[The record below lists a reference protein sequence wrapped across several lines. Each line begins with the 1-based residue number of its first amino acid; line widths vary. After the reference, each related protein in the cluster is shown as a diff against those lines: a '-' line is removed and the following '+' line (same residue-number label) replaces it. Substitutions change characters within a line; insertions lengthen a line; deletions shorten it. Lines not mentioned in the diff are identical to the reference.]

1 MEISRRIEMTEMSNL
16 KAIGMVAAAIVIV
29 SLFLPWMVATVSTF
43 GISED
48 TEFTGIDI
56 YNDGEQEYRS
66 YPAFAAIAA
75 ILFGVLVLIDK
86 KGMPSTIMGVALGLA
101 VIISC
106 ILTYQSVSEYGFDFL
121 VGTLEFTMGYGMI
134 LAIIGGLA
142 MMVSAYLMNQ

>member
-1 MEISRRIEMTEMSNL
+1 MTEMSNL

-29 SLFLPWMVATVSTF
+29 SLFLPWMVATVSIDI

-48 TEFTGIDI
+48 IEFTGMDI

-86 KGMPSTIMGVALGLA
+86 KGMSSTIMGVALGLA

-142 MMVSAYLMNQ
+142 MMVSAYMMNR